1 MALGIFFA
9 KEKENIMDLQQKLM
23 DYAQNGRYPFHMP
36 GHKRNMDLLGDGFPY
51 DMDITEI
58 DGFDNLHHA
67 QGILKQCMEKAATL
81 WKSKA
86 SFLLINGS
94 SGGLLAAI
102 RSMTKRGDGVLM
114 ARNCHRAVYH
124 GVELCGL
131 CPRYLVVPILEDWQI
146 HGSITPAQVA
156 EALEDMQN
164 CKLVIITSPT
174 YEGVVS
180 DIAGIADVVH
190 KKGALLLVDEA
201 HGAHFGFSTGFPD
214 TAVHL
219 GADIVVQS
227 LHKTLPCPT
236 QTAILHICS
245 ENVCVSEVKRQLS
258 VFQTSSPSYV
268 LLSAIDHC
276 MTILQTQKEM
286 LFSAYEK
293 RLKRFYEEIKVLQI
307 LQVYQPQ
314 NDVFDFDKSKL
325 ILHTKKSTWSGVELS
340 RRLRKI
346 YQLEMEMQQP
356 FYALAMTS
364 VCDTDAGLERLQNA
378 LIALDKQAMISKEE
392 KTPMIFLQ
400 LPEVYCSVEEALQT
414 EQKEVPLWESAGYV
428 CADYVWIYP
437 PGVPFVVAGEWISQE
452 LVQRFTQLQKQQLEI
467 ECAYGTDGCIMV
479 LDTKRKKH

>member
-1 MALGIFFA
+1 
-9 KEKENIMDLQQKLM
+9 MDLQQKLM
-23 DYAQNGRYPFHMP
+23 DYARNGRYPFHMP
-36 GHKRNMDLLGDGFPY
+36 GHKRNIDLLGDVFPY

-86 SFLLINGS
+86 SFFLINGS
-94 SGGLLAAI
+94 SSGLLAAM

-131 CPRYLVVPILEDWQI
+131 SPKYLVAPVLEDWQI

-201 HGAHFGFSTGFPD
+201 HGTHFGFSVGFPD

-219 GADIVVQS
+219 GADVVVQS

-245 ENVCVSEVKRQLS
+245 ENVSVAEVKRQLS

-268 LLSAIDHC
+268 LLAAIDHC

-293 RLKRFYEEIKVLQI
+293 RLELFYKEIEALQI

-325 ILHTKKSTWSGVELS
+325 ILHTKKSTWSGVALANQ
-340 RRLRKI
+340 LRQK
-346 YQLEMEMQQP
+346 YHLEMEMAQP

-364 VCDTDAGLERLQNA
+364 ICDTTYGFELLKNA
-378 LIALDKQAMISKEE
+378 LFALDKQA
-392 KTPMIFLQ
+392 TPSQQTQTPIVSLQ
-400 LPEVYCSVEEALQT
+400 LPEIYCSVEEALQ
-414 EQKEVPLWESAGYV
+414 EQQKEVPLLESVGYV
-428 CADYVWIYP
+428 CADYVWVYP
-437 PGVPFVVAGEWISQE
+437 PGVPFVVAGEWISQN
-452 LVQRFTQLQKQQLEI
+452 LVEKFAQLQKQQLQI
-467 ECAYGTDGCIMV
+467 ECAYGTDGCIRV
-479 LDTKRKKH
+479 LDTQRKKH